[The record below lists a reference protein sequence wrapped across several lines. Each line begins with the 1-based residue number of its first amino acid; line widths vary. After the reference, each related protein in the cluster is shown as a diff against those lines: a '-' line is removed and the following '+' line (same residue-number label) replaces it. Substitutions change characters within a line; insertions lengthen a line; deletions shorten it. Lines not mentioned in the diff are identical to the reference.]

1 MHFPFITN
9 FETAFLFSHNLSND
23 LSSFPLTLLPTHPLV
38 LVFCCFIFFSLLLS
52 ISSHCCLCV
61 VFLTSCCFPFSF
73 LSFWLLLFLF
83 LLFLLFLLFVCC
95 VPFFFC
101 FLVFLSVIL
110 LLGLVVRCQCDT
122 KYLKGPVIFTASSLF
137 CCKLCLLLCI
147 LVLRWFLE

>member
-1 MHFPFITN
+1 MKQSMHFPFITN

-101 FLVFLSVIL
+101 FFGIFKCNITSWLGRSLSVWHKVPEGSRYFHCFFFIL
-110 LLGLVVRCQCDT
+110 LQTML
-122 KYLKGPVIFTASSLF
+122 ASLHFSP
-137 CCKLCLLLCI
+137 
-147 LVLRWFLE
+147 